1 MCPPEGGGDRESAS
15 RIELIRGAT
24 GTACVQLW
32 ARVVLQ
38 VLEDVD
44 AGLRVLGSEPTDNPD
59 AAGKRREVVRD
70 ARAAAAWL
78 FSAAARRD
86 RAWICGWLDVE
97 PGRLQEAVRRQHGNS
112 LEKLL

>member
-1 MCPPEGGGDRESAS
+1 MGPLKGGGGRGPAGRSEP
-15 RIELIRGAT
+15 IRDAT
-24 GTACVQLW
+24 RTACVQLW

-38 VLEDVD
+38 VLDDVD
-44 AGLRVLGSEPTDNPD
+44 AGLRVLGAEPTDDPD
-59 AAGKRREVVRD
+59 AAGRRREVVRD

-78 FSAAARRD
+78 FGAAARRD